1 MWQSNQQ
8 QQRICKQNIE
18 WIEGRDRK
26 GATRNLNENLKQL
39 RNACRKN
46 KVRVGY
52 NGGRSRVYKEKR
64 KGLKNNVMLEFKS

>member
-1 MWQSNQQ
+1 MA
-8 QQRICKQNIE
+8 I
-18 WIEGRDRK
+18 
-26 GATRNLNENLKQL
+26 RNLNETLKQL

-52 NGGRSRVYKEKR
+52 NRGRSRVYNEKR